1 MELENFLNIIVFKN
15 SVKDILISIGIFA
28 LLLILFYS
36 FKKVS
41 VNRIEKISKKTKNDI
56 DDVLIEPI
64 KKIPFTFYAFIAL
77 FLGLKY
83 INLSENFQKILNIT
97 LLIFI
102 TFEIILFLQHV
113 FEHIIKN
120 KLKKK
125 RGYNRTAVS
134 GITIIVKIILWS
146 SGLLLVL
153 SNLGI
158 NISTFIASLG
168 IGGIAIALA
177 LQNILSDILSS
188 FSIYFDKPFEEDD
201 FIVIGEDMGTVKK
214 IGIKSTRITSM
225 SGEEIIFP
233 NKNLTS
239 GKIKNYK
246 QMKKRRI
253 SFEIGLSYETD
264 SKKLRK
270 VPIILEEIIKNEEN
284 AEVIFSRFKSFGDFS
299 LIFEIAYYVNSSDY
313 NEYIKIQENINFNI
327 KEELEKE
334 KIEMAFPTQ
343 TLYIKK

>member
-1 MELENFLNIIVFKN
+1 MENFLNTIIFEN
-15 SVKDILISIGIFA
+15 SVKDIFISIGLFV
-28 LLLILFYS
+28 LLLILFYI
-36 FKKVS
+36 FKKIS
-41 VNRIEKISKKTKNDI
+41 VNRIEKISKKTKNNI

-64 KKIPFTFYAFIAL
+64 KKIPFIFYFFISLFIAS
-77 FLGLKY
+77 KY
-83 INLSENFQKILNIT
+83 LILSEFINKYFNI
-97 LLIFI
+97 II
-102 TFEIILFLQHV
+102 YIYIIYEVILFLSNI
-113 FEHIIKN
+113 FEYTIKN
-120 KLKKK
+120 KTKEK

-168 IGGIAIALA
+168 IGGVAIAFA
-177 LQNILSDILSS
+177 LQSILSDIFSS

-201 FIVIGEDMGTVKK
+201 FIIIGEDMGTVKK
-214 IGIKSTRITSM
+214 IGIKSTRITSI
-225 SGEEIIFP
+225 SGEEIIIP

-239 GKIKNYK
+239 EKIKNYK
-246 QMKKRRI
+246 GMEKRRI
-253 SFEIGLSYETD
+253 VFEIGLTYDTD

-270 VPIILEEIIKNEEN
+270 VPKIIEVIIKKEKNIEF
-284 AEVIFSRFKSFGDFS
+284 VFSRFKSFGDFS
-299 LIFEIAYYVNSSDY
+299 LIFETAFYVNSNDFID
-313 NEYIKIQENINFNI
+313 YIKIQENINFNI